1 MNSEYLEEENRT
13 HTKERTS
20 SNGSFK
26 AKLKILN
33 QPSGNDEDVADSFR
47 TGHK

>member
-13 HTKERTS
+13 QHKERTS
-20 SNGSFK
+20 LNGSFK
-26 AKLKILN
+26 AKLKIQN
-33 QPSGNDEDVADSFR
+33 RASGNDDDVADSFR